1 MAHPLF
7 SFSAPSLHGRQ
18 LSVVRFD
25 GHEAISQTYRFEI
38 TLMGALPHIQGRDL
52 LNEPAT
58 LVLHGDSGDY
68 PLHGVVCRFEV
79 LQQADKHTFY
89 KLVLVPR
96 LWRLSVNVHSQLF
109 LGKSVPQCVQEALE
123 QLQLTHGADFEIR
136 LQREYPQREFIC
148 QYNESHLDFISRWM
162 EREGMYYYF
171 EQGDAKEKIV
181 ITDSWIDHTNFPGSA
196 PLRYTPPSGLL
207 PRTSDITLFHFERT
221 QRLVPRN
228 VLLKDYNYRTPN
240 LDLAAQKD
248 VSTTGLGIYYCY
260 ADNVKTPQE
269 AAALAEVRAQE
280 LACREITGRGECTI
294 PFMRS
299 GYTFNLEE
307 HYEPEW
313 NTGYLAVRVHHQGNQ
328 EGYLFSGLDSGH
340 EDASPYYR
348 NTFECIPSTVQFR
361 AASVTPWPRIPG
373 AMNAHVDAA
382 ESGHYA
388 ELDGHGRYKVTM
400 PMDLSGRKNGH
411 ASSWVRMAQPHTG
424 QGFGMHFPLHKSC
437 EVMLTYADGNPD
449 RPLIAGAA
457 PNPEHPSP
465 VDNQSH
471 TQCRITTGGQNKLH
485 FEDNA
490 ASRRIIM
497 STPTAESYAR
507 LGAHNDPPP
516 DWSKSETIAGW
527 KLNTS
532 KVFDVQAG
540 AKNTVIFGNAVHV
553 TLGWEHR
560 QTFGL
565 RTNTVLGLN
574 SGIYLAYRKE
584 FAPLES
590 KIHALGVRLGLEKS
604 KMVDTQVHLA
614 EEYFEA
620 AEEHTKEALESVEV
634 AEEEISLAETNTEL
648 ADERSELAQEKLEMT
663 QEAVE
668 LADRNIRMAQ
678 NRLEAVQENTEL
690 VENRVEV
697 AEDAVEVYEEELE
710 TVGELL
716 ETATEQMELSEEIS
730 HVCEQKTTA
739 AVEQNDM

>member
-1 MAHPLF
+1 MPMGTRI
-7 SFSAPSLHGRQ
+7 APSLPGPHPIPNIPAPWTIKATRNAG
-18 LSVVRFD
+18 
-25 GHEAISQTYRFEI
+25 
-38 TLMGALPHIQGRDL
+38 LPQ
-52 LNEPAT
+52 
-58 LVLHGDSGDY
+58 
-68 PLHGVVCRFEV
+68 
-79 LQQADKHTFY
+79 
-89 KLVLVPR
+89 
-96 LWRLSVNVHSQLF
+96 
-109 LGKSVPQCVQEALE
+109 
-123 QLQLTHGADFEIR
+123 
-136 LQREYPQREFIC
+136 
-148 QYNESHLDFISRWM
+148 
-162 EREGMYYYF
+162 
-171 EQGDAKEKIV
+171 
-181 ITDSWIDHTNFPGSA
+181 
-196 PLRYTPPSGLL
+196 
-207 PRTSDITLFHFERT
+207 
-221 QRLVPRN
+221 
-228 VLLKDYNYRTPN
+228 
-240 LDLAAQKD
+240 
-248 VSTTGLGIYYCY
+248 
-260 ADNVKTPQE
+260 
-269 AAALAEVRAQE
+269 
-280 LACREITGRGECTI
+280 
-294 PFMRS
+294 
-299 GYTFNLEE
+299 
-307 HYEPEW
+307 
-313 NTGYLAVRVHHQGNQ
+313 
-328 EGYLFSGLDSGH
+328 
-340 EDASPYYR
+340 
-348 NTFECIPSTVQFR
+348 
-361 AASVTPWPRIPG
+361 
-373 AMNAHVDAA
+373 
-382 ESGHYA
+382 
-388 ELDGHGRYKVTM
+388 
-400 PMDLSGRKNGH
+400 
-411 ASSWVRMAQPHTG
+411 
-424 QGFGMHFPLHKSC
+424 
-437 EVMLTYADGNPD
+437 
-449 RPLIAGAA
+449 
-457 PNPEHPSP
+457 
-465 VDNQSH
+465 
-471 TQCRITTGGQNKLH
+471 GGQNKLH

-540 AKNTVIFGNAVHV
+540 AKNTVILGNAVHV

-678 NRLEAVQENTEL
+678 NRLEAVQENTDV